1 MTQLPPGDDDVLNL
15 GTFADALGTS
25 LDDLD
30 SEDVTLACFV
40 VDASSSMA
48 GVASAVID
56 AYNAELRALRGAR
69 TATEILVSTTVFA
82 DAPQCLHG
90 YSKVAD
96 APLLDGASYR
106 PDGSTA
112 LYDAVLEA
120 FTRLAAYR
128 TLLLDNGVRSR
139 AIVTVLSDGEDNV
152 SKRRALDVKQAAARL
167 AREEGTVLAFAAFG
181 DPATRQALAG
191 IATQLGF
198 PSVITA
204 SQSPAE
210 IRRVLGQVSQSLA
223 RPAANAPW
231 P

>member
-1 MTQLPPGDDDVLNL
+1 MTQLPHDDDVLNL
-15 GTFADALGTS
+15 GTFADTLGTS

-48 GVASAVID
+48 SVASAVIE

-69 TATEILVSTTVFA
+69 TATEILVSTITFA
-82 DAPQCLHG
+82 DAPTCLHG

-96 APLLDGASYR
+96 APLLDAGSYR
-106 PDGSTA
+106 ANGSTA
-112 LYDAVLEA
+112 LYDAVLDA
-120 FTRLAAYR
+120 FARLTAYR
-128 TLLLDNGVRSR
+128 TMLLDNGVRSR

-152 SKRRALDVKQAAARL
+152 SQKRALDVKQAATKLLRD
-167 AREEGTVLAFAAFG
+167 EGTVLAFAAFG
-181 DPATRQALAG
+181 DPGTRKALAG
-191 IATQLGF
+191 VAAQLGF

-204 SQSPAE
+204 SHSPAE

-223 RPAANAPW
+223 RPAAAAPW